1 MVACDRIVYST
12 EGRVMIQCNQDNE
25 RGYVG
30 CSCEY
35 DDEVIQEVVI
45 ILRYDILFVV
55 RNVSIKLLAGDQ
67 IG

>member
-1 MVACDRIVYST
+1 M
-12 EGRVMIQCNQDNE
+12 MIQCNQDNE

-35 DDEVIQEVVI
+35 DDEVIQEVGI